1 MIFKKVIFLVLIH
14 TFLVSIAFSCIF
26 PVLWMLN
33 SSFKENLE
41 FISDFGLK
49 FPERLDFKNF
59 LFAWRQGKLARYFL
73 NSILY
78 TLVGVMGVVIV
89 TSWAGYAFSRLE
101 FPGKNLF
108 FSFFLAAMMIPIPA
122 GFVPLYIIL
131 TKMFKIGL
139 LTPRLGYLLAM
150 INVNLSLSIYL
161 YKTFFDKLPTD
172 LEDQARIDGCTK
184 LGIWWHV
191 ALPLARP
198 ATGVVSITSALW
210 IWNEFVLASLIL
222 PPKALPLQA
231 GLMRFQGEYIGN
243 FTNIMAGITIAFLP
257 IVIIYLFFQR
267 HIIKGLTT
275 GAVVG

>member
-1 MIFKKVIFLVLIH
+1 MIFKKIILVVLIH
-14 TFLVSIAFSCIF
+14 TFLVSVAFSCIF
-26 PVLWMLN
+26 PVLWMLS
-33 SSFKENLE
+33 SSFKENSE

-49 FPERLDFKNF
+49 FPKRLDFKNF
-59 LFAWRQGKLARYFL
+59 LFAWREGTLGRYFL
-73 NSILY
+73 NSIFY
-78 TLVGVMGVVIV
+78 TFVGVIGVIVV

-101 FPGKNLF
+101 FFGKNLF
-108 FSFFLAAMMIPIPA
+108 FFLFLAAMMIPVPA

-131 TKMFKIGL
+131 TRMFKIGL

-243 FTNIMAGITIAFLP
+243 FTTIMAGLSIAFLP

-267 HIIKGLTT
+267 HIIKGLTA

>member
-1 MIFKKVIFLVLIH
+1 MIKKVLILILIH
-14 TFLVSIAFSCIF
+14 TFLISIALTCIF

-33 SSFKENLE
+33 SSFKDNSE
-41 FISDFGLK
+41 FVRDFGLK
-49 FPERLDFKNF
+49 LPKRINF
-59 LFAWRQGKLARYFL
+59 ENFVTSWKEGELGRYFL
-73 NSILY
+73 NSLLY
-78 TLVGVMGVVIV
+78 TFLGVLGVIV
-89 TSWAGYAFSRLE
+89 ITSWAGYSFSRLE

-108 FSFFLAAMMIPIPA
+108 FSLFLAAMMIPTPA

-131 TKMFKIGL
+131 TKLFKLGIL
-139 LTPRLGYLLAM
+139 IPHLGYLLAM

-161 YKTFFDKLPTD
+161 YKTFFDNLPKD
-172 LEDQARIDGCTK
+172 LEEQARIDGCSK
-184 LGIWWHV
+184 MGIWWHV

-243 FTNIMAGITIAFLP
+243 FTVIMAGLTIAFLP
-257 IVIIYLFFQR
+257 IVVIYLFFQR
-267 HIIKGLTT
+267 HIIKGLTA
-275 GAVVG
+275 GALVG